1 MYLAGISGKG
11 RGAGGARKSAAVFN
25 RTNPRLI
32 GSSMLTVYPES
43 GLYQEIQAGRWE
55 EAGELEKVEEL
66 KILLENLEI
75 PVEFATLGAS
85 NAVWVQGRL
94 PEDRER
100 MIPYLERVCREGSEE
115 ALRRYRTTLPHL

>member
-1 MYLAGISGKG
+1 
-11 RGAGGARKSAAVFN
+11 
-25 RTNPRLI
+25 
-32 GSSMLTVYPES
+32 MLTVYPES
-43 GLYQEIQAGRWE
+43 GLYREIQAGRWE

-100 MIPYLERVCREGSEE
+100 MIPYLERICREGSEE
-115 ALRRYRTTLPHL
+115 ALRRYRTSLPHL